1 MVRYISQI
9 VLIVFCLAN
18 LSGCLVASIGSM
30 ATMETGMYTL
40 KVPELGERKD
50 ILKISEQVASELG
63 YKVFAKSEDSI
74 TFQYSTSM
82 AAHVLTGVMGR
93 RYSIMVKKGPNIPMV
108 PVAGSDKQSQE
119 VRKKMER
126 IQKELTIQVMA
137 MGDYGKGGVG
147 QAEKLANEFKAK
159 LLQKVK

>member
-1 MVRYISQI
+1 MVMYLRLL
-9 VLIVFCLAN
+9 VLIVFCLST

-30 ATMETGMYTL
+30 ATMESGMYKL

-50 ILKISEQVASELG
+50 ILKVAEQVASELG
-63 YKVFAKSEDSI
+63 YKVYARSDNMV
-74 TFQYSTSM
+74 TFQYATSM
-82 AAHVLTGVMGR
+82 AATMLTGVMGR
-93 RYSIMVKKGPNIPMV
+93 HYNIMVMKGPSIPMV

-119 VRKKMER
+119 VREKMER
-126 IQKELTIQVMA
+126 MQKELTIQVMA
-137 MGDYGKGGVG
+137 MGDYGKGGVE